1 MKKVVNMT
9 VKGTTGLY
17 WSASEELEE
26 ALDGAEEGQEVMVER
41 ATVWHLRVDY
51 PVEAKR
57 GPEKI
62 QRRNMIKP
70 SVSTPRVNVGW
81 RRYSPR

>member
-1 MKKVVNMT
+1 MNKVVNMIGKDTT
-9 VKGTTGLY
+9 VLY
-17 WSASEELEE
+17 WFALEEREE
-26 ALDGAEEGQEVMVER
+26 ALDGAEEGQEVLLAR
-41 ATVWHLRVDY
+41 ATVWHLRADY
-51 PVEAKR
+51 PVKAKR

-62 QRRNMIKP
+62 QRRSMIKP